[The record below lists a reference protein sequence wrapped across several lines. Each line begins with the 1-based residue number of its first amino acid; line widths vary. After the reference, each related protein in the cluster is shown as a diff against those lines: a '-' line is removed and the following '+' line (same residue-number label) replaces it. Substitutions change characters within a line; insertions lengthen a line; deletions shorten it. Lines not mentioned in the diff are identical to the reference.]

1 MERGKEKERELGG
14 GEGGRRGGRE
24 EVEKGKEEVEEER
37 LQSHGYLDV
46 CEEITNLSP

>member
-1 MERGKEKERELGG
+1 MEKGKEEVEEEEMEKE
-14 GEGGRRGGRE
+14 E
-24 EVEKGKEEVEEER
+24 EEKGKEEVEEER